1 MTLFQRLAALIRRY
15 PLVATCL
22 ALIAL
27 LGTASYLLWRSQQE
41 LTASHENVR
50 RDGEDVLLSLSGL
63 PRVTAEYNAV
73 KEAVD
78 FLEANLIKEGEL
90 AENLG
95 YFYQLETSSRAHL
108 TQLSQLSSQPAPGD
122 APFIAIPFS
131 ARATGS
137 YRQVMRFL
145 HELES
150 GPRVC
155 RITNY
160 SLSGDGD
167 DRVQIDLS
175 LEMLGRP

>member
-1 MTLFQRLAALIRRY
+1 MNLFQRLTALIRRY
-15 PLVATCL
+15 PLVTICL
-22 ALIAL
+22 VLIAA
-27 LGTASYLLWRSQQE
+27 LGTASYLLWQSQQE
-41 LTASHENVR
+41 LTGDHERVR

-63 PRVTAEYNAV
+63 PRVTAEYTTV

-78 FLEANLIKEGEL
+78 FIEANLIKEGEL

-95 YFYQLETSSRAHL
+95 YFYQLETASRARL
-108 TQLSQLSSQPAPGD
+108 TQLSQLSSQPAPAD
-122 APFIAIPFS
+122 APFVAIPFS
-131 ARATGS
+131 IRA
-137 YRQVMRFL
+137 VMRFL

-167 DRVQIDLS
+167 DRVQIDLGI
-175 LEMLGRP
+175 EMLGRP

>member
-1 MTLFQRLAALIRRY
+1 MSILQRLLALLRRY
-15 PLVATCL
+15 PLVTVCFVL
-22 ALIAL
+22 VALF
-27 LGTASYLLWRSQQE
+27 GTASYFLWTHQQE
-41 LTASHENVR
+41 LTADHENIR

-78 FLEANLIKEGEL
+78 FIQANLIKEGEL

-95 YFYQLETSSRAHL
+95 YFYQLETASRARL
-108 TQLSQLSSQPAPGD
+108 TQLSQLSSQPAAAD

-131 ARATGS
+131 IRATGS

-150 GPRVC
+150 GPRLC
-155 RITNY
+155 RITSY
-160 SLSGDGD
+160 GLSGDGD
-167 DRVQIDLS
+167 ERVQLDLS
-175 LEMLGRP
+175 IEMLGRP

>member
-1 MTLFQRLAALIRRY
+1 MSLLQRLLALVQRY
-15 PLVATCL
+15 VLVTVCL

-27 LGTASYLLWRSQQE
+27 LGTASYFLWSSQQE
-41 LTASHENVR
+41 LTADHESVR

-63 PRVTAEYNAV
+63 PRVTAEYTAV
-73 KEAVD
+73 KQAVD

-95 YFYQLETSSRAHL
+95 YFYQLETASRAHL
-108 TQLSQLSSQPAPGD
+108 TQLSQLSSQPAPAD

-131 ARATGS
+131 VRATGS
-137 YRQVMRFL
+137 YRQIMRFL

-167 DRVQIDLS
+167 DHVQIDLS
-175 LEMLGRP
+175 VEMLGRP